1 MYRFDIIGLT
11 SNSNKNSK
19 EILSPKASLITTFIA
34 TLDDAKKVYL
44 GRNPIVNNQILLIL
58 LQKTTS
64 RVVVYSSKIQDKK
77 FSVVGTLQR
86 QNGIMDFDAVVV
98 SNMISIFTTDGLKLG
113 VDAFELSAYT

>member
-1 MYRFDIIGLT
+1 LYRFDIIGLT

-44 GRNPIVNNQILLIL
+44 GRNPIINNQILLIL
-58 LQKTTS
+58 LQKTTN

-77 FSVVGTLQR
+77 FNVVGTLQR

-98 SNMISIFTTDGLKLG
+98 SNVISIFTTDGLKLG